1 MTSEPRAFL
10 ALDTGA
16 ATIAAALIGRVGS
29 RWRLIGSLSMPA
41 GADVEA
47 VVSALG
53 DRAIA
58 ADPGLA
64 AVLELRRG
72 SATDLP
78 RLEVASHR
86 PRMLAVVA
94 ASERA
99 LAPLV
104 ATASRSGWRTV
115 SGSVDTMDPLVMTT
129 LLLDA
134 GVDAILVGSGDP
146 PAADERRGLGELTAL
161 VAAAASRRPEATVVL
176 AGGMTDHLLAFGD
189 VASRP
194 GEILLGPPA
203 QSGHSWRSARRAAH
217 RSRPAGR

>member
-1 MTSEPRAFL
+1 M
-10 ALDTGA
+10 
-16 ATIAAALIGRVGS
+16 S
-29 RWRLIGSLSMPA
+29 RPSS
-41 GADVEA
+41 
-47 VVSALG
+47 SALG

-161 VAAAASRRPEATVVL
+161 VAAAASRRPEA
-176 AGGMTDHLLAFGD
+176 D
-189 VASRP
+189 R
-194 GEILLGPPA
+194 GPRRRDD
-203 QSGHSWRSARRAAH
+203 RSPVGVRGRGQ
-217 RSRPAGR
+217 PAG